1 MRLRL
6 YLALIA
12 LFASPASAHPGPVG
26 HVHPFAD
33 GMLHPLT
40 GADHVIVMASVG
52 LWGAMIG
59 GRAIWAWP
67 ATFMGL
73 MLAGFAAACLGLQM
87 SFAESVISASIVV
100 LGLLAVLRVRAP
112 LALGV
117 AIVGLFAFFHGY
129 AHATEAAAASIIPYA
144 VGFMLSTAGLH
155 GAGIVLG
162 LWLRHMA
169 DRTIVRMDGATGYD
183 GALP

>member
-12 LFASPASAHPGPVG
+12 LFASPASAHPDPVS
-26 HVHPFAD
+26 HVHSFAD

-52 LWGAMIG
+52 LWGAMVG

-67 ATFMGL
+67 VAFMGL
-73 MLAGFAAACLGLQM
+73 MLTGFAAACLGLQI
-87 SFAESVISASIVV
+87 SFAESVISVSIVV
-100 LGLLAVLRVRAP
+100 LGLLAVLPVRAP

-129 AHATEAAAASIIPYA
+129 VHATEAVAASIIPYA
-144 VGFMLSTAGLH
+144 VGFTLSTAGLH
-155 GAGIVLG
+155 GAGIALG
-162 LWLRHMA
+162 LWLRHLA
-169 DRTIVRMDGATGYD
+169 DRTIGRMGGAPGYD